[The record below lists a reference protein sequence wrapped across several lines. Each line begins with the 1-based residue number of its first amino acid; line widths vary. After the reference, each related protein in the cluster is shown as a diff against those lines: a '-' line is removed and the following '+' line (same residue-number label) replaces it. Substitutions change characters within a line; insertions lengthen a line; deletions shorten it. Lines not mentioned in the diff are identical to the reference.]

1 MSKVDRSRL
10 TDRLKIKRVIVKS
23 TQTRAVALLSSTVL
37 SIISI
42 HAEPDVMTVK
52 LPYGGIRPQVA
63 IDRAG
68 VVHIV
73 QANSKT
79 RGDLMY
85 VKHTPGRKQFSDP
98 VNVSVRPPAWR
109 RALT

>member
-52 LPYGGIRPQVA
+52 LPYSGIRPQVA

-73 QANSKT
+73 QANSKK

-85 VKHTPGRKQFSDP
+85 VKHTPSRKQFSDP